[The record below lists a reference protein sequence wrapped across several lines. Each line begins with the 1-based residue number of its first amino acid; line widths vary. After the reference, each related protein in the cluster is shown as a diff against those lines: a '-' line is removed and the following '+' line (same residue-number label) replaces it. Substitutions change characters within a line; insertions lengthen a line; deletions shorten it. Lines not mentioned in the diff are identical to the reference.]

1 VATETQTTRSM
12 EAAERLRRALGH
24 PLRMRVLMR
33 LNQSVRSP
41 VQLAAELEEPLNTV
55 AYHVRVLLD
64 LGFLELV
71 STAPR
76 RGATEHFYRAQE
88 RALLTDED
96 WATLPDATRAQ
107 LSASVLQQ
115 IWSDVSQAV
124 ARGSFDA
131 EIDRHL
137 SNTPLALDR
146 QGWEELGV
154 AAIELVE
161 TAIRLQ
167 AESANR
173 VSAAE
178 GDVEVLP
185 VRLAILGYTGPGP
198 AA

>member
-1 VATETQTTRSM
+1 MATETQTTRSM